1 MIKSAHQYQ
10 SIVCVTIMA
19 EGKDSVFE
27 FLNSCVFLL
36 LSLLTFYL
44 VLSLNQPEDIRS
56 HGNAFEIVQKESVAS
71 LLQKEVIPLTD
82 IGAKSFTKPKSFD
95 SEKEEKIEVSEE
107 SSQERLTRQLARAK
121 DLSDQGL
128 FLESSVILQDI
139 LKDHPEHEQSLIEL
153 GMIKL
158 INEKSPRLASE
169 YLERALRVNPD
180 NRAIMAEIYEI
191 YEELGDMPSGL
202 SFMQNLY
209 DEHPDNFNLATGLS
223 MFLAHENRKQEASQI
238 LETMV
243 TDSQKDVSLQ
253 DVADLYSQIGLNQK
267 ALDLHQTMIEQEKDK
282 IETGY
287 YAEVPEHGREN
298 LALAYLG
305 KVSELVEQKK
315 YEEAES
321 LIENKVKTLY
331 KGNFEQVIEIFEK
344 SSFNTR
350 SNLP

>member
-1 MIKSAHQYQ
+1 
-10 SIVCVTIMA
+10 
-19 EGKDSVFE
+19 
-27 FLNSCVFLL
+27 
-36 LSLLTFYL
+36 
-44 VLSLNQPEDIRS
+44 
-56 HGNAFEIVQKESVAS
+56 
-71 LLQKEVIPLTD
+71 
-82 IGAKSFTKPKSFD
+82 
-95 SEKEEKIEVSEE
+95 
-107 SSQERLTRQLARAK
+107 
-121 DLSDQGL
+121 
-128 FLESSVILQDI
+128 
-139 LKDHPEHEQSLIEL
+139 
-153 GMIKL
+153 
-158 INEKSPRLASE
+158 
-169 YLERALRVNPD
+169 
-180 NRAIMAEIYEI
+180 
-191 YEELGDMPSGL
+191 
-202 SFMQNLY
+202 MQNLY

-238 LETMV
+238 LENMV
-243 TDSQKDVSLQ
+243 ADSQKAVSLQ